1 MSIALNFLIA
11 QDQALNCLIKLCD
24 GWGTPDEMLSA
35 RAYRLRNQHPALI
48 KWLDR
53 LFFLDPHHCQAAYGE
68 EIARAQFPEE
78 YRGGK

>member
-1 MSIALNFLIA
+1 MSIILNFLIA
-11 QDQALNCLIKLCD
+11 QVQALNCLIKLCD

-53 LFFLDPHHCQAAYGE
+53 LFFFDPHHCQAAYGE
-68 EIARAQFPEE
+68 EIAREQFPEE